1 MKKSLSRWIAAIMAS
16 VMVISSGVTGTVQA
30 EGNHVETTEEKLQ
43 TDTEKNNSE
52 IEGDLSVGDDAT
64 SQKEDDSVAEE
75 NNATESEIIEEG
87 ATNEENVSES
97 PECIEVSEE
106 TEPEVSEEIEMT
118 LNYLYINEAEQQEGE
133 QQSIVLSW
141 GNENTEVNNI
151 SLTLEN
157 ENGEQTIL
165 EATKKTMSCTYMNTF
180 FLKGFIM
187 SQMYM

>member
-1 MKKSLSRWIAAIMAS
+1 MCIRDR
-16 VMVISSGVTGTVQA
+16 TGTVQA

-52 IEGDLSVGDDAT
+52 IEGDLSVGDDVT

-106 TEPEVSEEIEMT
+106 TERCV
-118 LNYLYINEAEQQEGE
+118 
-133 QQSIVLSW
+133 
-141 GNENTEVNNI
+141 
-151 SLTLEN
+151 
-157 ENGEQTIL
+157 
-165 EATKKTMSCTYMNTF
+165 
-180 FLKGFIM
+180 
-187 SQMYM
+187 

>member
-1 MKKSLSRWIAAIMAS
+1 MKKLLSRWIAAIMVS

-87 ATNEENVSES
+87 
-97 PECIEVSEE
+97 
-106 TEPEVSEEIEMT
+106 
-118 LNYLYINEAEQQEGE
+118 L
-133 QQSIVLSW
+133 
-141 GNENTEVNNI
+141 
-151 SLTLEN
+151 
-157 ENGEQTIL
+157 
-165 EATKKTMSCTYMNTF
+165 
-180 FLKGFIM
+180 
-187 SQMYM
+187 

>member
-1 MKKSLSRWIAAIMAS
+1 MKKMWVKTLK
-16 VMVISSGVTGTVQA
+16 VQRF
-30 EGNHVETTEEKLQ
+30 
-43 TDTEKNNSE
+43 SE
-52 IEGDLSVGDDAT
+52 D
-64 SQKEDDSVAEE
+64 
-75 NNATESEIIEEG
+75 
-87 ATNEENVSES
+87 
-97 PECIEVSEE
+97 
-106 TEPEVSEEIEMT
+106 TEPEESEEIEMA

-141 GNENTEVNNI
+141 GNENTQVNNI

-165 EATKKTMSCTYMNTF
+165 EATKKAMSCTYMNTF